1 MIRMALRNDRNDR
14 FGAWQAGRRACERS
28 AERAGRAFAL
38 TSRAQGCSGRPIR
51 QMVQWPADS
60 SSSAALRDAQSPPP
74 STPAAPT
81 AASRGNDLFREF
93 VRMAF
98 CVDTLCQPIASA
110 ADSLACTRIR
120 FVMPIVWCRVS
131 AHASNRGYA
140 KKSGPRR
147 RIEHEIHTSYYGNSL
162 TPKR

>member
-1 MIRMALRNDRNDR
+1 
-14 FGAWQAGRRACERS
+14 
-28 AERAGRAFAL
+28 
-38 TSRAQGCSGRPIR
+38 
-51 QMVQWPADS
+51 MVQWPADS

-110 ADSLACTRIR
+110 ADSLAIL

-140 KKSGPRR
+140 KSGPRR
-147 RIEHEIHTSYYGNSL
+147 RIEHEIHT
-162 TPKR
+162 TVIP